1 MIEKGITLTLE
12 DDKEYVVADTFDENG
27 TKYIYLIDINDN
39 TNIKF
44 GKIENDEIVT
54 LTDPD
59 ELEKVILKVNED
71 LHQN

>member
-27 TKYIYLIDINDN
+27 IKYIYLIDINDN

>member
-27 TKYIYLIDINDN
+27 IKYIYLIDINDN

-44 GKIENDEIVT
+44 GKIENDESVT

>member
-59 ELEKVILKVNED
+59 ELEMVILKVNED